1 LAQAK
6 GNGNMIHAFI
16 LIVLIAG
23 KQEPKP
29 MYFRSI
35 DVCQYYAKR
44 VVRQY
49 GNYGSAAQVPAEHR
63 ITSYCKPVKVN
74 PQNTVVYD
82 R

>member
-1 LAQAK
+1 
-6 GNGNMIHAFI
+6 MIHVFI
-16 LIVLIAG
+16 LIVLIAE

-49 GNYGSAAQVPAEHR
+49 GNYGHSSQVPVDHR
-63 ITSYCKPVKVN
+63 ITAYCKPVKVD
-74 PQNTVVYD
+74 PQITVVYD
-82 R
+82 K